1 MDINKLFFAAANSI
15 NTPQSASGSNRTN
28 NNREDDVL
36 FDDSDAETYEE
47 VIIQKNPSQ
56 NSAEKP
62 KTYDESITM
71 DNGEKTNYSLTIN
84 GKVYYYESAYEL
96 AIAKLNE
103 DPSLNAVGEGHEADS
118 WGQKTEFFK
127 IIDNVVYYFESQF
140 DLVRS
145 KTLTPEAAK
154 QLAVG
159 GVKNNPEN
167 TEDITSDKDA
177 VTMLDGEKTDYYID
191 SNGIRYYYKSRM
203 EMSQAM
209 TSNDFSRTSV
219 GTSQIIPEWGKT
231 TDYSIQL
238 NGYIYYFNSEEDQKA
253 AQEILNQAGA
263 GMIGMPKFNNYVA
276 GKREV

>member
-1 MDINKLFFAAANSI
+1 MDINKLFLAAANSI

>member
-1 MDINKLFFAAANSI
+1 
-15 NTPQSASGSNRTN
+15 
-28 NNREDDVL
+28 
-36 FDDSDAETYEE
+36 
-47 VIIQKNPSQ
+47 
-56 NSAEKP
+56 
-62 KTYDESITM
+62 M

-209 TSNDFSRTSV
+209 TSNDFSRTSI

-263 GMIGMPKFNNYVA
+263 GMIGMQKFNNYVA